1 MARAACRRIMA
12 VWMLAVFAA
21 PVQAGDTSVDGVP
34 PIPPS
39 VRLDLAAMPKV
50 DSQNLRNA
58 IIGYDK
64 AAKAWWVEMRCKIGT
79 AEEHKLFQ
87 DDLAVF
93 TGMMD
98 RTFQDSFSVPPEK
111 ANKSSQ
117 TVQMYALN
125 EMSANQFYGCGE
137 QARELWLKGFTVT
150 KQLVEFASQ
159 KSAPGPQ

>member
-1 MARAACRRIMA
+1 VGTANRRIIA
-12 VWMLAVFAA
+12 ICVFAAFAA
-21 PVQAGDTSVDGVP
+21 PVRADNSPADNS

-39 VRLDLAAMPKV
+39 VRLDLAAMPKI
-50 DSQNLRNA
+50 DNQNLQNA

-64 AAKAWWVEMRCKIGT
+64 AAKAWWIELRCKIGT

-87 DDLAVF
+87 DDLAAF

-98 RTFQDSFSVPPEK
+98 KTFQDSFNVPPEN
-111 ANKSSQ
+111 ANKFSQ

-137 QARELWLKGFTVT
+137 QAKELWLKGFTVT
-150 KQLVEFASQ
+150 KQLVEFASR
-159 KSAPGPQ
+159 KAEAGPH